1 VTGRRLAGAGATV
14 VLLVLA
20 ALLGLLA
27 LDVLRWGTHM
37 SENDVALAAAPTVQ
51 GLEPETRLPA
61 GISRRLLGVGDDLE
75 FRQALQLFRLSR
87 PGLPPRDL
95 HDVAL
100 RSRAETALARVA
112 RDDPSRTNR
121 SRASV
126 LMGVLALLEARESE
140 AQRSVFLRR
149 SLTELREAARLD
161 PGNEDAKYDLELVL
175 RLTESSQDE
184 SGGGSGG
191 RGDTPAAGAG
201 AASSGSGY

>member
-1 VTGRRLAGAGATV
+1 
-14 VLLVLA
+14 
-20 ALLGLLA
+20 
-27 LDVLRWGTHM
+27 
-37 SENDVALAAAPTVQ
+37 
-51 GLEPETRLPA
+51 
-61 GISRRLLGVGDDLE
+61 
-75 FRQALQLFRLSR
+75 
-87 PGLPPRDL
+87 
-95 HDVAL
+95 
-100 RSRAETALARVA
+100 
-112 RDDPSRTNR
+112 
-121 SRASV
+121 
-126 LMGVLALLEARESE
+126 MGVLALLEARESE